1 MAQTLVKDCMSTNV
15 VTIGLDESLPEAQR
29 LMLDNDIRRLAV
41 VEGDNK
47 LIGILSMTDVYEA
60 GPSDAT
66 SLSIWEV
73 NYLLAK
79 TLVREIFTP
88 DPKTVKPDNTMSDAA
103 RLMLD
108 NKFGALPVVD
118 DTNKV
123 IGIVTQSDI
132 FKMVAEGAD
141 K

>member
-15 VTIGLDESLPEAQR
+15 ITIGPDESLPEAQR

-41 VEGDNK
+41 VEDDNK
-47 LIGILSMTDVYEA
+47 LIGIVSMTDVYEA

-79 TLVREIFTP
+79 TLVREIMTRE
-88 DPKTVKPDNTMSDAA
+88 PKTVKPDSTMSEAA
-103 RLMLD
+103 RLMLE

-132 FKMVAEGAD
+132 FKMVAGGTE